1 MLIKDF
7 KKRIKNIDSRLYVE
21 GSPSIRIYCLVVR
34 SRYEPNE
41 YEQVAILGCD
51 GHISI
56 FCSGLGQL
64 SNENQR
70 KLLLACVDMAMTP
83 LDKRKDDHKWNVII
97 GNDDSGVGSII
108 AWEKDSLGHGYILGT
123 VNPGGL
129 TFYESI
135 FTDEEFSDLIKYIK
149 TLPDGEY
156 QAKVAEHGKREV
168 KE

>member
-7 KKRIKNIDSRLYVE
+7 KKRIKNIDSRLSVE

-83 LDKRKDDHKWNVII
+83 L
-97 GNDDSGVGSII
+97 
-108 AWEKDSLGHGYILGT
+108 YI
-123 VNPGGL
+123 
-129 TFYESI
+129 
-135 FTDEEFSDLIKYIK
+135 
-149 TLPDGEY
+149 TL
-156 QAKVAEHGKREV
+156 
-168 KE
+168 